1 MSSMLEQAIVDAEQ
15 LKETARQT
23 AEETVVEKYQ
33 DEIREAVEKI
43 LEQEEDI
50 FDDAGTLDETEEE
63 DPNLDFVDDL
73 PATQTADDEA
83 VVTIDL
89 DKLEEMMAEEMEDGG
104 LDASEMVD
112 REDIAEEIAEST
124 EDDDEMVELD
134 EENLA
139 DVLAELMSEAS
150 DEEDTDVVE
159 ETTEEDGDVVEE
171 AVEEDDD
178 VVAEETKKLQK
189 ESKRTERKNKS
200 LLNERKQLNGKVR
213 LLEKKMDKYGT
224 VITKLKEKLEESSLI
239 NSKLLYQNRILNSVS
254 LNERQKNKIVETI
267 SNATTVEEAKI
278 IFETLQSAVGSIKK
292 QKLPESLNEVV
303 TRSSSAFFPRREE
316 TVKVDSF
323 AERMKILAGLD
334 KK

>member
-254 LNERQKNKIVETI
+254 LNERQKL
-267 SNATTVEEAKI
+267 SRL
-278 IFETLQSAVGSIKK
+278 FRMQLQLKK
-292 QKLPESLNEVV
+292 QKLFLKP
-303 TRSSSAFFPRREE
+303 F
-316 TVKVDSF
+316 KVQWV
-323 AERMKILAGLD
+323 ALKN
-334 KK
+334 KNYQNH